1 MKRALPRLTSI
12 RLPAKPENAAAQRAL
27 DAQAQTINSVLDT
40 EIIRGRLIEDVEL
53 VSGETTI
60 VQHGLGREPRGYI
73 IVWKSA
79 AVTGDYPITSSRPR
93 TEISLT
99 ASSTATVSLWIF

>member
-12 RLPAKPENAAAQRAL
+12 RLPAKPENAANQRAL
-27 DAQAQTINSVLDT
+27 DAQAQAINSVLDT
-40 EIIRGRLIEDVEL
+40 EIIRGRLVEDIEL

-60 VQHGLGREPRGYI
+60 VKHGLGRQPNGYI

-79 AVTGDYPITSSRPR
+79 AVTGDYTTASSRPT
-93 TEISLT
+93 TEMNLT